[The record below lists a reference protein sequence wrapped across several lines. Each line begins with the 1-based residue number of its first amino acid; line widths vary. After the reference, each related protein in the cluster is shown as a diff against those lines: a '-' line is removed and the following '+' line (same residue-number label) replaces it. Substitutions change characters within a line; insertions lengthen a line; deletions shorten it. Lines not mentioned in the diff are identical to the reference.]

1 MCTITRTGPLY
12 GVWHI
17 PTSTHIDKSQ
27 YIILIA
33 MLTVLIVEISTKKMT
48 RIVFVKYIKTDNIS
62 TIRILSL
69 QMSIVVVVC

>member
-1 MCTITRTGPLY
+1 MTKEELVCRRLT
-12 GVWHI
+12 
-17 PTSTHIDKSQ
+17 IDKSQ

-33 MLTVLIVEISTKKMT
+33 MLAVLIIEISTKKMT